1 LPWDVGVVQ
10 PAVVELAERDRFR
23 GHVLDVGCGL
33 GNNSVYLAGRGL
45 RVTGLDSAKSAVE
58 QARARAGDVEVEF
71 AVADAAELG
80 GYEGQFDSVLDSM
93 VFHAVDPAVRSRY
106 TAALYR
112 VTKPGALL
120 STLTFTDALGGPL
133 TGLGIPEADLR
144 STYGDA
150 GWEITDLD
158 RTTFVVVASTML
170 DALRAAGVDAEVD
183 DAGFIRVPVWRSLA
197 TRT

>member
-1 LPWDVGVVQ
+1 
-10 PAVVELAERDRFR
+10 
-23 GHVLDVGCGL
+23 
-33 GNNSVYLAGRGL
+33 
-45 RVTGLDSAKSAVE
+45 
-58 QARARAGDVEVEF
+58 
-71 AVADAAELG
+71 
-80 GYEGQFDSVLDSM
+80 
-93 VFHAVDPAVRSRY
+93 
-106 TAALYR
+106 

-144 STYGDA
+144 RTYGDA

-197 TRT
+197 TRTG